1 MTEKK
6 VLDAVKDFAKTK
18 KYAVER
24 VFANEVAPGR
34 YWVFLVSPSFNGKKR
49 EELQDEIWKY
59 LKPKYGMPVLE
70 SISLVMTMTPEE
82 AKRSIPQAAA

>member
-1 MTEKK
+1 MREQE
-6 VLDAVKDFAKTK
+6 VVEAVKDFAKTK
-18 KYAVER
+18 KYTIKR

-34 YWVFLVSPSFNGKKR
+34 YWVFLVSSSFNGKKR

-59 LKPKYGMPVLE
+59 LEPKYGMSALK

-82 AKRSIPQAAA
+82 AKISLSDVAA

>member
-1 MTEKK
+1 MTEKE
-6 VLDAVKDFAKTK
+6 VVNAIKDFAKAK
-18 KYAVER
+18 KYTVDR

-49 EELQDEIWKY
+49 EQLQDEIWKY
-59 LKPKYGMPVLE
+59 IEPKYGMPALE

-82 AKRSIPQAAA
+82 AKISISEVAA